1 MMTTLSKQADWDK
14 LLRYI
19 SQKKITPIIGK
30 EMYKF
35 SDAGQLKPIDSYLA
49 AQIFQ
54 NYDITDYTPTS
65 LAGAVNYLIYNK
77 KIESRPIREDL
88 DSMVSDLKFDFPLL
102 TQLLSIEDFN
112 YYINTTV
119 YDVLLKKKIKEIKN
133 QTNNDIN
140 FSLQQEFFDSEK
152 INSLTEPFVF
162 NVFGSLTNTIDPAL
176 SENDMLE
183 YANAFKEKMR
193 EKINIINALQSR
205 HLLFIGCNFPDWMT
219 RFILRLLTNEKF
231 DIWGK
236 ERSIYIVNDN
246 SEYRQKQFE
255 MLQNYNVTTF
265 EGGTEDFINEL
276 SRQWKEKNPKEK
288 NLNTVESKRIF
299 LSYTRKDTSAVE
311 NLKKGLEQIGNI
323 KCWYDKRELKPG
335 DDWEKEIIVNIR
347 EADLFIP
354 LISTSSLEHEDGY
367 VQKEWYQGRIEW
379 KFRGDRE
386 RKYLIPVV
394 IDESNLYS
402 EKIASQFDS
411 KLNIVKIP
419 QGNPDGDFL
428 NQIKEILNIN

>member
-1 MMTTLSKQADWDK
+1 MMTTLSKQADWDR

-49 AQIFQ
+49 AQILQ

-65 LAGAVNYLIYNK
+65 LADAVNYLLYK
-77 KIESRPIREDL
+77 KDMQVLRIREDL
-88 DSMVSDLKFDFPLL
+88 ESLVNDIKFDLPLIN
-102 TQLLSIEDFN
+102 QLLSIEDFN

-119 YDVLLKKKIKEIKN
+119 YYTLLEKKIEEIRKQSFRAIDFSINQNFDDSKN
-133 QTNNDIN
+133 LDP
-140 FSLQQEFFDSEK
+140 
-152 INSLTEPFVF
+152 LTEPFVF
-162 NVFGSLTNTIDPAL
+162 NVFGSLINTIDPAL

-183 YANAFKEKMR
+183 YANSFKEKMTGAD
-193 EKINIINALQSR
+193 NIINALKNR
-205 HLLFIGCNFPDWMT
+205 NLLFIGCTFPDWMT

-231 DIWGK
+231 DQWGEK
-236 ERSIYIVNDN
+236 RTITIVNDN
-246 SEYRQKQFE
+246 SEYRQKQYDL
-255 MLQNYNVTTF
+255 LQNYTVTTF
-265 EGGTEDFINEL
+265 DGGTDDFINEL
-276 SRQWKEKNPKEK
+276 TRQWKQKNPTTAK
-288 NLNTVESKRIF
+288 NKRIF
-299 LSYTRKDTSAVE
+299 LSYTRADTSAVE

-335 DDWEKEIIVNIR
+335 DDWEKEIIVNIK

-379 KFRGDRE
+379 KFRGDKE
-386 RKYLIPVV
+386 KKYLIPVV
-394 IDESNLYS
+394 IDESKLYS
-402 EKIASQFDS
+402 DKISSYFDS
-411 KLNIVKIP
+411 KINIVKIP
-419 QGNPDGDFL
+419 QGNPDGEFI